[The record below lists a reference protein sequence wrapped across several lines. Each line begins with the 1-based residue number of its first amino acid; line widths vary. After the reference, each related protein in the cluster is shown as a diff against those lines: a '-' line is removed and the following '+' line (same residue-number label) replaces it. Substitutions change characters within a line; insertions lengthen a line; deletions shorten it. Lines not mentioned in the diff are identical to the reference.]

1 LEVLGSEFSAASG
14 RERPVKLKKKLMNI
28 ESSRGLKVKNDL
40 FAYSLEKGFG
50 IELFADIQTG

>member
-1 LEVLGSEFSAASG
+1 LRVTGYELRGTGCGLRVTGCELRVA
-14 RERPVKLKKKLMNI
+14 
-28 ESSRGLKVKNDL
+28 GLKVKNDL